1 MIMTEGDLVTDIKE
15 IYLVDKL
22 TSIKAVSF
30 TAYINDSYL
39 WVSLINSPMH
49 THCFFLFVFVWIYLT
64 WRLAGINTSLTDSNY
79 YTITLLTVSYS
90 NFWRLNLKT
99 DLIENEVIN

>member
-1 MIMTEGDLVTDIKE
+1 MKSLMIMTEGDLVTDIKE

-39 WVSLINSPMH
+39 
-49 THCFFLFVFVWIYLT
+49 
-64 WRLAGINTSLTDSNY
+64 
-79 YTITLLTVSYS
+79 
-90 NFWRLNLKT
+90 
-99 DLIENEVIN
+99 